1 MKNKNTL
8 WRFVAILYSPM
19 SAALCLSN
27 GVQDTQ
33 SLDTINNDRASL
45 WSRNDLYLEPQFG
58 TALGELEHDAH
69 TQSFTSAWPQT
80 EKALANVPQTFE
92 SSLSQESLIN
102 RLGQASS
109 STLEVLG
116 PIGDA
121 VAVGFWV
128 DNMVQT
134 FSQESSTRLDKAAS
148 IFSLVPLVGDEL
160 NLLSND
166 IKYFAAKEKIT
177 EFENQSHY
185 VFTNHSLEFSRFH
198 HKKQDA
204 ISLINKYDN
213 HVKHSASMYID
224 HLLLE
229 ADTEYRR
236 LASAYDRQLSKQMA
250 RIDLELL
257 KSIGHISPNS
267 NLHQSL
273 CQNAQDSLTE
283 LERCIRIEG
292 PARIDDL
299 INKLNADDYNELAL
313 NIHSKK
319 RELVEIALR
328 RLSTHRE
335 NTIKRLIE
343 KSKPHV
349 VSIITHS
356 KINRSILEFQVRQ
369 SGLREYAK
377 EMWDID
383 YLSEEQL
390 STATIEVRPARTCW
404 GVPSIAPGGIQASLD
419 ACKDSGPLYD
429 TYHPK
434 KDPELS
440 ELLLKKV
447 EFNVEQ
453 HIASRVVNGW
463 PIGLFRTQLI
473 NTASA
478 YISGQSSNK
487 LFEELVSELANIEI
501 LSYQTPFSE
510 YLDSKGIDS
519 SDPNVRKSWHQISR
533 WYELLLTERPSGGV
547 LDQIKQY
554 EIFKHFI
561 QPQFKLA
568 ISMSYIRSL
577 NYSLPYPSVYSA
589 ANLRFY
595 APKMADILDDV
606 MSQPSAHFERN
617 FQSAIESIIEEAMKT
632 TNANQLQYLLGDL
645 SLYLQIAQH
654 QQSEF
659 NVSPNSKYQLFNST
673 LSTPHLNYLSNE
685 YQDEMEQQ
693 VAYVAS
699 HALWSQLA
707 DIKIALNEGSLES
720 AIDQLGRIIKQE
732 ELTLLPHIT
741 HFLLVELEDW
751 IELQIALEESVYE
764 K

>member
-1 MKNKNTL
+1 MTKKNDL
-8 WRFVAILYSPM
+8 WWLTAIVYSPL
-19 SAALCLSN
+19 SAALCLSD

-33 SLDTINNDRASL
+33 SLHTINNNRATL
-45 WSRNDLYLEPQFG
+45 WSKNELYAEPDFG
-58 TALGELEHDAH
+58 TALGELEHSAH
-69 TQSFTSAWPQT
+69 AQSFASAWPKT
-80 EKALANVPQTFE
+80 EKVLANVPQTFE

-102 RLGQASS
+102 RLGQAGS

-185 VFTNHSLEFSRFH
+185 VFTNHSSEFSRFH
-198 HKKQDA
+198 HKKEDA
-204 ISLINKYDN
+204 ISLLNKYDN
-213 HVKHSASMYID
+213 HVLHSASMYVD

-236 LASAYDRQLSKQMA
+236 LTSAYDRQLSKQMA

-257 KSIGHISPNS
+257 KSIGHLSPDS
-267 NLHQSL
+267 NLNQPL
-273 CQNAQDSLTE
+273 CQNGRPSLTE
-283 LERCIRIEG
+283 IERCIRTEG

-299 INKLNADDYNELAL
+299 INNLNADNYHALAL

-335 NTIKRLIE
+335 NIVKRLIE
-343 KSKPHV
+343 RPKPHV
-349 VSIITHS
+349 ASIITQS

-434 KDPELS
+434 KDAELS

-447 EFNVEQ
+447 EFNVEK
-453 HIASRVVNGW
+453 HIASRIINGW
-463 PIGLFRTQLI
+463 PTGLFRTQLI

-487 LFEELVSELANIEI
+487 LFEELVSELANIQI

-519 SDPNVRKSWHQISR
+519 SDPNVRKSWYQISR

-617 FQSAIESIIEEAMKT
+617 FQSAIESIIEKTMKT

-654 QQSEF
+654 QQSEV
-659 NVSPNSKYQLFNST
+659 NVSPNSKHQLFNST

-707 DIKIALNEGSLES
+707 DIKIALNEGNLES
-720 AIDQLGRIIKQE
+720 AIDQLGQIIKQE